1 MAGDIITRATP
12 ATARLDVVHAELVGK
27 EVAPTTEPIFRT
39 LDLTA
44 VTGPIRGICFMGA
57 DFMAVECLLVSMAQ
71 AGDFTV
77 LVSTVLDFTA
87 QATVA

>member
-1 MAGDIITRATP
+1 
-12 ATARLDVVHAELVGK
+12 
-27 EVAPTTEPIFRT
+27 
-39 LDLTA
+39 
-44 VTGPIRGICFMGA
+44 MGA